1 MLDGV
6 INIYKEKGY
15 TSYDVVALV
24 KKILN
29 CSKVGH
35 TGTLDP
41 EAEGI
46 LPICLGRA
54 TKIAE
59 YLTDEYK
66 YYQAELTFGITTTT
80 EDHTGEIVQQRQVNF
95 NETDITEAV
104 NSFKG
109 ECMQIPPMYSAIKV
123 NGQRLYTL
131 AREGRIIERIPR
143 KIEIKDIRV
152 LEFLPPDKI
161 IIDIVCSKGT
171 YIRTL
176 CVDIGEKMGC
186 GGHMSALIR
195 KQISLFKV
203 QNSIKLDE
211 LKKYK
216 EENKLD
222 EILFEMDRCLIYFPK
237 IYIKKDISKALY
249 NGNKI
254 YNCGID
260 TIENLNNRSL
270 QVDDKVLV
278 YDYKKN
284 FVGIYKVFF
293 DENELGIKSV
303 KILTKRSNNSPAS

>member
-6 INIYKEKGY
+6 INIYKEKSY
-15 TSYDVVALV
+15 TSHDVVALV

-46 LPICLGRA
+46 LPICIGKA

-80 EDHTGEIVQQRQVNF
+80 EDQTGEIVQQREVTF
-95 NETDITEAV
+95 NKTNIAEIV

-109 ECMQIPPMYSAIKV
+109 EYMQTPPMYSAIKI

-131 AREGRIIERIPR
+131 AREGKIIERIPR
-143 KIEIKDIRV
+143 KIEIKDIKV

-161 IIDIVCSKGT
+161 KIDVVCSKGT

-186 GGHMSALIR
+186 GGHMSSLIR
-195 KQISLFKV
+195 KQVSLFKV
-203 QNSIKLDE
+203 QNSIKLNE

-216 EENKLD
+216 ENNKLE
-222 EILFEMDRCLIYFPK
+222 EILFKIDDCLISFPK
-237 IYIKKDISKALY
+237 IYIKEDVSKSLY

-254 YNCGID
+254 YNYGID
-260 TIENLNNRSL
+260 TIKNLNGCSL
-270 QVDDKVLV
+270 KIDDKVLV
-278 YDYKKN
+278 YDYKKI
-284 FVGIYKVFF
+284 FVGIYKIFF
-293 DENELGIKSV
+293 DEDDLCIKPL
-303 KILTKRSNNSPAS
+303 KILI